1 MILRFVIYF
10 VAKFEP
16 RLFKEEEEKDPTD
29 TVLINSMLTV
39 FAVLEVIIVAS
50 IIFVQF
56 KTIVDDNKD
65 LEQEDLTVRSSMLL
79 R

>member
-10 VAKFEP
+10 IAKFEP
-16 RLFKEEEEKDPTD
+16 RLFQEGTD

-65 LEQEDLTVRSSMLL
+65 LEQEDLTARSSMLL